1 MALIMGVQY
10 GTPIT
15 ATGGYSSIPAGTI
28 LPCGHGI
35 PITSISATSP
45 AVVTTT
51 LNHNLVSGDLV
62 VITGTSTTPSTLNT
76 YTVTVTGNTTFTIPV
91 AVTVAGGAAGVVSK
105 IPPRMLLCDGQSYL
119 RADYPT
125 LFAVIGTSFGSAN
138 INSFNV
144 PDFRG
149 RFLRGVDGTA
159 ARDPNSVSRTAMN
172 TGGNSGNNVGS
183 VQSDALQGHRHAN
196 DGINYLFGTSGLGY
210 QANNG
215 PQAQQRQF
223 QVGDPTNDGTNGVPR
238 TSSETRPIN
247 ANVNYCIAF

>member
-10 GTPIT
+10 GTPIKST
-15 ATGGYSSIPAGTI
+15 TYTGIPPGTI
-28 LPCGHGI
+28 LPCG
-35 PITSISATSP
+35 T
-45 AVVTTT
+45 
-51 LNHNLVSGDLV
+51 N
-62 VITGTSTTPSTLNT
+62 
-76 YTVTVTGNTTFTIPV
+76 
-91 AVTVAGGAAGVVSK
+91 AALT
-105 IPPRMLLCDGQSYL
+105 RTLLCDGTSYSTSL
-119 RADYPT
+119 YPD
-125 LFAVIGTSFGSAN
+125 LFAAIGYSFGGSGSN
-138 INSFNV
+138 FNV

-196 DGINYLFGTSGLGY
+196 DGVNYLFGTSGLGY